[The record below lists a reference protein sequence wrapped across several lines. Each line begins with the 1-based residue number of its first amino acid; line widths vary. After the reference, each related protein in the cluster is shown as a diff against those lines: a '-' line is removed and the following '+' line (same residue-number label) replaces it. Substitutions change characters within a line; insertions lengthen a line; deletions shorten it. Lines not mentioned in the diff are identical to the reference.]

1 MGALFV
7 SRYGV
12 RVNNDTLHICQDG
25 FMICAN
31 ILKVVQDVFQVLV
44 DGHFIGRNGFR
55 VGADL
60 CNIVSDV
67 VKVLVNGKLTR

>member
-1 MGALFV
+1 MV
-7 SRYGV
+7 
-12 RVNNDTLHICQDG
+12 
-25 FMICAN
+25 CAN
-31 ILKVVQDVFQVLV
+31 ILKVDQNVFQVLV

-60 CNIVSDV
+60 CNIVGDV